1 MYASPYAAGLGP
13 RSQHAYADL
22 KRRLLL
28 GEFPLN
34 QRLAEET
41 LAAELGVSR
50 TPVHEALSRLQAER
64 LVERQPRGGFFPA
77 TPAFAETR
85 DLYEVRLALEN
96 DAISRPLRSGEAH
109 DRDQLMALRDDWE
122 GLDAPDDDAPDQGAD
137 PEFVLLD
144 EDFHVRLATA
154 AGNLALADML
164 QQVNERIR
172 PVRTHDFMTFGRIGL
187 TIEQHLG
194 IVGALLADD
203 TKQAGKLLAL
213 HIGESMSVVEQRVAA
228 AFARMSRRPPPQAR
242 PAAPSPETDP
252 SPDPPTPSP
261 TSPSTPTG
269 TGPRRRSRGRPIPST
284 DKRRQR

>member
-13 RSQHAYADL
+13 RSHHAYADL

-28 GEFPLN
+28 GEFPLT
-34 QRLAEET
+34 QRLAEEA

-64 LVERQPRGGFFPA
+64 LVERHPRGGFFPA

-85 DLYEVRLALEN
+85 GLYEVRLALET
-96 DAISRPLRSGEAH
+96 DAITRPVRSGEAH
-109 DRDQLMALRDDWE
+109 DRDELMALRDDWAA
-122 GLDAPDDDAPDQGAD
+122 LDAPDEDAAD

-144 EDFHVRLATA
+144 EDFHIRLASA
-154 AGNLALADML
+154 AGNLALADIL

-172 PVRTHDFMTFGRIGL
+172 PVRTHDFMTSGRLAL

-203 TKQAGKLLAL
+203 ARQAGKLLAA
-213 HIGESMSVVEQRVAA
+213 HVGESMAVVEQRVAA
-228 AFARMSRRPPPQAR
+228 AFARMSRRPSL
-242 PAAPSPETDP
+242 PSPPVP
-252 SPDPPTPSP
+252 S
-261 TSPSTPTG
+261 G
-269 TGPRRRSRGRPIPST
+269 NGPRRRSRGRPIPST

>member
-28 GEFPLN
+28 GEFPLT
-34 QRLAEET
+34 QRLAEEA

-50 TPVHEALSRLQAER
+50 TPVHEALSRLAAER

-77 TPAFAETR
+77 TPDFAETR

-96 DAISRPLRSGEAH
+96 DAITRPLRSGEAH
-109 DRDQLMALRDDWE
+109 DRDQLMALRDDWSSFE
-122 GLDAPDDDAPDQGAD
+122 APEEESAD

-154 AGNLALADML
+154 AGNLALADLL

-194 IVGALLADD
+194 ILGALLADD

-228 AFARMSRRPPPQAR
+228 AFARMSRRPPPVPPPLPVPQ
-242 PAAPSPETDP
+242 PTSSTDP
-252 SPDPPTPSP
+252 TPTDK
-261 TSPSTPTG
+261 TNPSTPTG
-269 TGPRRRSRGRPIPST
+269 TGPRR
-284 DKRRQR
+284 

>member
-28 GEFPLN
+28 GEFPLT
-34 QRLAEET
+34 QRLAEEA

-64 LVERQPRGGFFPA
+64 LVERHPQGGFFPA

-85 DLYEVRLALEN
+85 DLYEVRLALEA
-96 DAISRPLRSGEAH
+96 DAVTRPLRTGEPH
-109 DRDQLMALRDDWE
+109 DRDVLMALRDDWE
-122 GLDAPDDDAPDQGAD
+122 ALDAPDEGAD

-144 EDFHVRLATA
+144 EDFHVRLASA
-154 AGNLALADML
+154 SGNHALADVL

-172 PVRTHDFMTFGRIGL
+172 PVRTHDFLSSGRIGL

-203 TKQAGKLLAL
+203 ARQAGKLLAA
-213 HIGESMSVVEQRVAA
+213 HIGESMAVVEQRVAT
-228 AFARMSRRPPPQAR
+228 AFARMSRRPPPS
-242 PAAPSPETDP
+242 PAAVAPVRAPV
-252 SPDPPTPSP
+252 PP
-261 TSPSTPTG
+261 
-269 TGPRRRSRGRPIPST
+269 GPRRRSRGRAIPST